1 MIKKKLFWIIAGLVA
16 VAVVVLV
23 LVLPD
28 ANSVSS
34 IQTRA
39 EPLPQG
45 KNILA
50 SAWPEK
56 QGVQK
61 GDAFYYVVEVV
72 YNTDYVSGI
81 DKISL
86 DENVNLNPFE
96 IKGITE
102 RTFKLDSKT
111 RVYQRLYL
119 VQFVS
124 GNVERLYDFPSIVV
138 KYKLKSTNG
147 YAETPTMPESVYV
160 APRLPSSGAVII
172 SGLNAGTYSLQPVE
186 SNIKKVGVNTASWI
200 LWIVGGLLLVFLVV
214 NLITR
219 VIPQWKEE
227 ERQQRGRHMSAVLR
241 EVYGSLRDNL
251 SNGAK
256 PAVLLHQIDY
266 IHRII
271 LSPEQRVGLLQE
283 LDLEKVPC
291 EIKPTVISLFEKCAK
306 SYKNEEITQQEAE
319 EAAKQL
325 EDVLKY
331 YYAEDMEEWTV

>member
-16 VAVVVLV
+16 VAVIVLV
-23 LVLPD
+23 LILPD

-72 YNTDYVSGI
+72 YNTDFVSGI
-81 DKISL
+81 DKVTL

-96 IKGITE
+96 VKSITE
-102 RTFKLDSKT
+102 RTFKLDSQT

-119 VQFVS
+119 VQFVN
-124 GNVERLYDFPSIVV
+124 GNVERIYDFPSIVV

-147 YAETPTMPESVYV
+147 YAETPAMPESVYV

-186 SNIKKVGVNTASWI
+186 GNIKKTGVNTSSWI
-200 LWIVGGLLLVFLVV
+200 LWIAGGLLLVFLVV
-214 NLITR
+214 NLVTR
-219 VIPQWKEE
+219 VIPQWKED
-227 ERQQRGRHMSAVLR
+227 ERLQRGRHMSELLR
-241 EVYGSLRDNL
+241 ETYGSLRKNL
-251 SNGAK
+251 DSGAK
-256 PAVLLHQIDY
+256 TSRLLHQMDY
-266 IHRII
+266 IQRIV
-271 LSPEQRVGLLQE
+271 LSPEERIGLLQE
-283 LDLEKVPC
+283 LDLEQVPC

-306 SYKNEEITQQEAE
+306 SYENEDITQQEVK

-325 EDVLKY
+325 EEVLRY
-331 YYAEDMEEWTV
+331 YYEEDMEEWTV